1 MVVVSNNLATENKG
15 VRAMLSIAEIKE
27 AVNTIAPNYPIKNV
41 YLFGSYAEGNVHKES
56 DVDVLVEFDKR
67 PVTLLDYC
75 GFQDELSEMLRISVD
90 IVKYPLSLAS

>member
-1 MVVVSNNLATENKG
+1 V
-15 VRAMLSIAEIKE
+15 LSIAEIKE
-27 AVNTIAPNYPIKNV
+27 AVNKIAPNYPIKNV

-90 IVKYPLSLAS
+90 IVKYPLSLASKDSLEIDKVVPLYEQ